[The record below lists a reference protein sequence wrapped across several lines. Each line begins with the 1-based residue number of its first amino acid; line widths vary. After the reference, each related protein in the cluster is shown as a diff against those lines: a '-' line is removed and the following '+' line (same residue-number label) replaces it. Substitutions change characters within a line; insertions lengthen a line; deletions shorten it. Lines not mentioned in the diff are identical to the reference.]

1 MKPHRYSLY
10 RAFGCAMRGIA
21 TAIKTERN
29 MKIHIAAAL
38 IVFIAAAMLQL
49 DRVRWLFLVVAVG
62 MVFVAELMNTA
73 VEAVVDL
80 ISPEEHVLAR
90 VAKDTA
96 AGAALVAAVF
106 AVVIGI
112 IVFYEPVWEWLQLW
126 LIT

>member
-1 MKPHRYSLY
+1 MKPHRQSLY
-10 RAFGCAMRGIA
+10 RAFGCAIRGIL
-21 TAIKTERN
+21 TAVQTERN

-38 IVFIAAAMLQL
+38 IVFIAAALLQL
-49 DRVRWLFLVVAVG
+49 DRMSWLFLLLAIAL
-62 MVFVAELMNTA
+62 VFIAELVNTA
-73 VEAVVDL
+73 VEAIIDL

-112 IVFYEPVWEWLQLW
+112 LVFYEPVWEWIQSM
-126 LIT
+126 TS

>member
-1 MKPHRYSLY
+1 MKPHRQSLY
-10 RAFGCAMRGIA
+10 RAFGCAIRGIL
-21 TAIKTERN
+21 TAVQTERN

-38 IVFIAAAMLQL
+38 IVFIAAALLQL
-49 DRVRWLFLVVAVG
+49 DRVGWLFLVLAIAL
-62 MVFVAELMNTA
+62 VFIAELVNTA
-73 VEAVVDL
+73 VEAIIDL

-112 IVFYEPVWEWLQLW
+112 LVFYEPVWEWIQSM
-126 LIT
+126 TS

>member
-1 MKPHRYSLY
+1 MKPHRQSLY
-10 RAFGCAMRGIA
+10 RAFGCAMRGIL
-21 TAIKTERN
+21 TAVQTERN

-38 IVFIAAAMLQL
+38 IVFIAAALLQL
-49 DRVRWLFLVVAVG
+49 DRVSWLFLVLAIAL
-62 MVFVAELMNTA
+62 VFIAELVNTA
-73 VEAVVDL
+73 VEAIIDL

-112 IVFYEPVWEWLQLW
+112 LVFYEPVWEWMQSM
-126 LIT
+126 TS

>member
-1 MKPHRYSLY
+1 VKPHRQSLY
-10 RAFGCAMRGIA
+10 RAFGCAIRGIL
-21 TAIKTERN
+21 TAVQTERN

-38 IVFIAAAMLQL
+38 IVFIAAALLQL
-49 DRVRWLFLVVAVG
+49 DRMSWLFLLLAIAL
-62 MVFVAELMNTA
+62 VFIAELVNTA
-73 VEAVVDL
+73 VEAIIDL

-112 IVFYEPVWEWLQLW
+112 LVFYEPLWEWIQSM
-126 LIT
+126 TS

>member
-1 MKPHRYSLY
+1 MKPHRQSLY
-10 RAFGCAMRGIA
+10 RAFGCAIRGIL
-21 TAIKTERN
+21 TAVQTERN

-38 IVFIAAAMLQL
+38 IVFIAAALLQL
-49 DRVRWLFLVVAVG
+49 DRMSWLFLLLAIAL
-62 MVFVAELMNTA
+62 VFIAELVNTA
-73 VEAVVDL
+73 VEAIIDL

-112 IVFYEPVWEWLQLW
+112 LVFYEPLWEWIQSM
-126 LIT
+126 TS

>member
-1 MKPHRYSLY
+1 
-10 RAFGCAMRGIA
+10 
-21 TAIKTERN
+21 

-38 IVFIAAAMLQL
+38 IVFIAAALLQL
-49 DRVRWLFLVVAVG
+49 DRMSWLFLLLAIAL
-62 MVFVAELMNTA
+62 VFIAELVNTA
-73 VEAVVDL
+73 VEAMIDL

-112 IVFYEPVWEWLQLW
+112 LVFYRPVWEWIQSM
-126 LIT
+126 TS

>member
-1 MKPHRYSLY
+1 
-10 RAFGCAMRGIA
+10 MRGIT
-21 TAIKTERN
+21 TAVKTERN

-38 IVFIAAAMLQL
+38 IVFIAAALLQL
-49 DRVRWLFLVVAVG
+49 DRVRWLFLLVAVA
-62 MVFVAELMNTA
+62 MVLVAELMNTA

-112 IVFYEPVWEWLQLW
+112 IVFYEPVWEWLQHL

>member
-1 MKPHRYSLY
+1 
-10 RAFGCAMRGIA
+10 
-21 TAIKTERN
+21 

-38 IVFIAAAMLQL
+38 IVFIAAALLQL
-49 DRVRWLFLVVAVG
+49 DRVGWLFLVLAIAL
-62 MVFVAELMNTA
+62 VFIAELVNTA
-73 VEAVVDL
+73 VEAIIDL

-112 IVFYEPVWEWLQLW
+112 LVFYEPVWEWIQSM
-126 LIT
+126 TS

>member
-1 MKPHRYSLY
+1 MKPHRQSLY
-10 RAFGCAMRGIA
+10 RAFGCAIRGIL
-21 TAIKTERN
+21 TAVQTERN

-38 IVFIAAAMLQL
+38 IVFIAAALLQL
-49 DRVRWLFLVVAVG
+49 DRVSWLFLVLAIAL
-62 MVFVAELMNTA
+62 VFIAELVNTA
-73 VEAVVDL
+73 VEAIIDL

-112 IVFYEPVWEWLQLW
+112 LVFYEPVWEWIQSM
-126 LIT
+126 TS

>member
-1 MKPHRYSLY
+1 MKPHRQSLY
-10 RAFGCAMRGIA
+10 RAFGCAMRGIL
-21 TAIKTERN
+21 TAVQTERN

-38 IVFIAAAMLQL
+38 IVFIAAALLQL
-49 DRVRWLFLVVAVG
+49 DRVSWLFLVLAIAL
-62 MVFVAELMNTA
+62 VFIAELVNTA
-73 VEAVVDL
+73 VEAVIDL

-112 IVFYEPVWEWLQLW
+112 LVFYEPVWEWMQSM
-126 LIT
+126 TS

>member
-1 MKPHRYSLY
+1 MKPHRQSLY
-10 RAFGCAMRGIA
+10 RAFGCAIRGIL
-21 TAIKTERN
+21 TAVQTERN

-38 IVFIAAAMLQL
+38 IVFIAAALLQL
-49 DRVRWLFLVVAVG
+49 DRMSWLFLVLAIAL
-62 MVFVAELMNTA
+62 VFIAELVNTA
-73 VEAVVDL
+73 VEAIIDL

-112 IVFYEPVWEWLQLW
+112 LVFYEPVWEWIQSM
-126 LIT
+126 TS

>member
-1 MKPHRYSLY
+1 MKPHRQSLY
-10 RAFGCAMRGIA
+10 RAFGCAIRGIL
-21 TAIKTERN
+21 TAVQTERN

-38 IVFIAAAMLQL
+38 IVFIAAALLQL
-49 DRVRWLFLVVAVG
+49 DRMSWLFLVLAIAL
-62 MVFVAELMNTA
+62 VFIAELTNTA
-73 VEAVVDL
+73 VEAIIDL

-112 IVFYEPVWEWLQLW
+112 LVFYEPVWEWIQSM
-126 LIT
+126 TS

>member
-1 MKPHRYSLY
+1 MKPHRQSLY
-10 RAFGCAMRGIA
+10 RAFGCAIRGIL
-21 TAIKTERN
+21 TAVQTERN

-38 IVFIAAAMLQL
+38 IVFIAAALLQL
-49 DRVRWLFLVVAVG
+49 DRMSWLFLLLAIAL
-62 MVFVAELMNTA
+62 VFIAELVNTA
-73 VEAVVDL
+73 VEAVIDL

-112 IVFYEPVWEWLQLW
+112 LVFYEPVWEWIQSM
-126 LIT
+126 TS

>member
-1 MKPHRYSLY
+1 
-10 RAFGCAMRGIA
+10 
-21 TAIKTERN
+21 

-38 IVFIAAAMLQL
+38 IVFIAAALLQL
-49 DRVRWLFLVVAVG
+49 DRMRWLFLVLAIAL
-62 MVFVAELMNTA
+62 VFIAELVNTA
-73 VEAVVDL
+73 VEAIIDL

-112 IVFYEPVWEWLQLW
+112 LVFYEPVWEWIQSM
-126 LIT
+126 TS

>member
-1 MKPHRYSLY
+1 MKPHRQSLY
-10 RAFGCAMRGIA
+10 RAFGCAIRGIL
-21 TAIKTERN
+21 TAVKTERN

-38 IVFIAAAMLQL
+38 IVFIAAALLQL
-49 DRVRWLFLVVAVG
+49 DRMSWLFLVLAIAL
-62 MVFVAELMNTA
+62 VFIAELVNTA
-73 VEAVVDL
+73 VEAVIDL

-112 IVFYEPVWEWLQLW
+112 LVFYEPVWEWIQSM
-126 LIT
+126 TS

>member
-10 RAFGCAMRGIA
+10 KAFRYAIRGIL
-21 TAIKTERN
+21 TAVQTERN

-38 IVFIAAAMLQL
+38 IVFIAAALLQL
-49 DRVRWLFLVVAVG
+49 DQIRWLFLLLVVA

-80 ISPEEHVLAR
+80 ITPEEHLLAR

-106 AVVIGI
+106 AVVIGV
-112 IVFYEPVWEWLQLW
+112 IVFYEPVQKWMQQF
-126 LIT
+126 I

>member
-1 MKPHRYSLY
+1 MKPHRQSLY
-10 RAFGCAMRGIA
+10 RAFGCAMRGIL
-21 TAIKTERN
+21 TAVQTERN

-38 IVFIAAAMLQL
+38 IVFIAAALLQL
-49 DRVRWLFLVVAVG
+49 DRMSWLFLLLAIAL
-62 MVFVAELMNTA
+62 VFIAELVNTA
-73 VEAVVDL
+73 VEAIIDL

-112 IVFYEPVWEWLQLW
+112 LVFYGPVWEWIQSM
-126 LIT
+126 TS

>member
-1 MKPHRYSLY
+1 MKPHRQSLY
-10 RAFGCAMRGIA
+10 RAFGCAIRGIL
-21 TAIKTERN
+21 TAVQTERN

-38 IVFIAAAMLQL
+38 IVFIAAALLQL
-49 DRVRWLFLVVAVG
+49 DRMRWLFLVLAIAL
-62 MVFVAELMNTA
+62 VFIAELVNTA
-73 VEAVVDL
+73 VEAIIDL

-112 IVFYEPVWEWLQLW
+112 LVFYEPVWEWIQSM
-126 LIT
+126 TS